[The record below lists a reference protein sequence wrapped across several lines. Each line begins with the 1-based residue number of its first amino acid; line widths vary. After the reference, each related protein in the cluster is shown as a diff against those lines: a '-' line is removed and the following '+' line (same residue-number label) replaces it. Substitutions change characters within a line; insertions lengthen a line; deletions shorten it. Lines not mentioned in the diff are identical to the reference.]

1 MSSTTQ
7 EEKTFSC
14 YCLRSETG
22 TTYVG
27 FTVNLDRRL
36 RQHNQELSGGARA
49 THGKSWKRILSVTG
63 FPTQQAALQFEWKWK
78 MLSRKA
84 LGATAVARRCTAL
97 ITLLNLEQSTS
108 KAAPFSTYEFP
119 LQVFVEEDSILKHF
133 QDKDL
138 RYGVVLE

>member
-1 MSSTTQ
+1 MSSTTR
-7 EEKTFSC
+7 EEKYFCC
-14 YCLRSETG
+14 YCLVSEKG
-22 TTYVG
+22 STYVG
-27 FTVNLDRRL
+27 FTINLDRRL

-78 MLSRKA
+78 NVSRKA
-84 LGATAVARRCTAL
+84 LGATAVERRCNAL

-108 KAAPFSTYEFP
+108 KAVPFETYEFP
-119 LQVFVEEDSILKHF
+119 LQVFVEEESIRNYF

-138 RYGVVLE
+138 RYGVLLE